1 MRTETLVESRT
12 QEVSM
17 SHEEAKALQAAG
29 KRLASDTPWW
39 GTEELS
45 VDRTVLQCTQCGPG
59 RWKVR
64 VSDAVGII
72 AVPGVQFLVEPKIP
86 INHLLYLFV
95 ESGRFPQLDDPSV
108 EASTSSSLW
117 ELVAEWFVKTMERV
131 LRQDLIR
138 DYHEQSDIVP
148 FIRGRLDVA
157 DAVQAYYKGKTHYL
171 CNFEEFGLDTPL
183 NRVLKMATR
192 VVLSSE
198 MLNRNLRR
206 RASRIAA
213 RFEDVGE
220 CSVSDQLMQFER
232 RTQHY
237 RDAHLL
243 ALHVIRSS
251 GRYLGHGTSASWA
264 FLIRTPLMVED
275 GIRRILSAHCHGWS
289 LGKQRRR
296 LGASSMTLN
305 PDMVVEDGLAIAD
318 VKYKL
323 SGKEWNRADLY
334 EVVTFATGYRTPF
347 AAIIDFREPETPPVA
362 TVPVGDISVAKVSW
376 PADASL
382 KPDEAASCV
391 VDEFSTWLRGL
402 RAA

>member
-1 MRTETLVESRT
+1 MRTETLVESQT

-17 SHEEAKALQAAG
+17 SREEADALKAVG

-39 GTEELS
+39 GTEESS
-45 VDRTVLQCTQCGPG
+45 VDRTAVQCTQCGPE

-64 VSDAVGII
+64 VSDAVGIV

-86 INHLLYLFV
+86 IDHLLYLFV
-95 ESGRFPQLDDPSV
+95 ESGRFPRLDDQSV

-117 ELVAEWFVKTMERV
+117 ELIAEWFVQALESA
-131 LRQDLIR
+131 LRQGIIR
-138 DYHEQSDIVP
+138 DYHEQTEIVP

-157 DAVQAYYKGKTHYL
+157 DAVLSYYKGKTRYR
-171 CNFEEFGLDTPL
+171 CSFEEFGLDTSL
-183 NRVLKMATR
+183 NRVLKAAIG

-198 MLNRNLRR
+198 LLNGNLRQ
-206 RASRIAA
+206 RATRIAA
-213 RFEDVGE
+213 RFEDVGG
-220 CSVSDQLMQFER
+220 CSASDLRTQIER

-243 ALHVIRSS
+243 ALHVIRAS
-251 GRYLGHGTSASWA
+251 GRYLGHGTAASWT

-275 GIRRILSAHCHGWS
+275 GIRKVLNEPCHGWS
-289 LGKQRRR
+289 LRKRSMR

-305 PDMVVEDGLAIAD
+305 PDMVIEDGLAVAD

-323 SGKEWNRADLY
+323 SGNEWNRTDLY
-334 EVVTFATGYRTPF
+334 EVAAFAAGYQTPF
-347 AAIIDFREPETPPVA
+347 AAIVDFRKPGTSPVA
-362 TVPVGDISVAKVSW
+362 SVPIGKISVVKVSW

-382 KPDEAASCV
+382 KPDEAASHV
-391 VDEFSTWLRGL
+391 AGEFSMWLRGL